1 MHEPDTVFATAFYKK
16 SWLGISGTRGF
27 VYTLHRYMDPSGF
40 KTQRSKAQECAF
52 AVNPRPMWHIPQLRI
67 SLVFTGLLSDQ
78 GEKSIH
84 FYFIMVSLKDKK
96 Y

>member
-1 MHEPDTVFATAFYKK
+1 MHEPDTVFATAFYKS

-52 AVNPRPMWHIPQLRI
+52 AVTDSAP
-67 SLVFTGLLSDQ
+67 
-78 GEKSIH
+78 E
-84 FYFIMVSLKDKK
+84 LKDKAILFTVEALRMWAFK
-96 Y
+96 